1 MIEFYKNFKD
11 IVVFKRFRRRRINPI
26 LRELIEETNVNI
38 NDFIYPL
45 FVRSGEGIKSEVPS
59 MPDVFQ
65 MSIDEIIEECN
76 RLNLSGY
83 TQ

>member
-65 MSIDEIIEECN
+65 MSIDEIM
-76 RLNLSGY
+76 RSVTG
-83 TQ
+83 

>member
-45 FVRSGEGIKSEVPS
+45 FVRSGEGIKSEVPLNAGCIS
-59 MPDVFQ
+59 
-65 MSIDEIIEECN
+65 DEY
-76 RLNLSGY
+76 R
-83 TQ
+83 

>member
-45 FVRSGEGIKSEVPS
+45 FVRSGEGIK
-59 MPDVFQ
+59 
-65 MSIDEIIEECN
+65 
-76 RLNLSGY
+76 R
-83 TQ
+83 